1 MKKQTLKDC
10 MLLILNRDRIK
21 SVFPLEGG
29 FLQLAGAGVLTAKGI
44 AADTAALASCRDLL
58 KQKAGVFS
66 NFRSFARLP
75 IVAALT
81 ASDHPEQ
88 VLDDG
93 LTAYRTL
100 RRLFWASTYLPIA
113 AMTVAQ
119 LSEPPRFEEVAARAR
134 GLYDRIKEEHRFSAS
149 GENGA
154 LCALMALSGRSDD
167 TLIEDTEQCYRILKP
182 NFFYAGA
189 VLALSQALALCNAPA
204 GIKCA
209 RIMEVFDKLKAAG
222 YKFGTYYELPTLG
235 VWALSSADSSEI
247 VQEMCEISD
256 WLSQQRGFGFFS
268 GIDRK
273 HRLMYAGILAQRG
286 YLDDKLAQAASVD
299 GVISF
304 AIAQEAAVFAAV
316 AASATAAASA
326 ASSS

>member
-10 MLLILNRDRIK
+10 MLLVENRNRVK

-29 FLQLAGAGVLTAKGI
+29 FLQLAGAAVLTAKGS
-44 AADTAALASCRDLL
+44 AADTAALEACRDLL
-58 KQKAGVFS
+58 RRKAGFFS
-66 NFRSFARLP
+66 NFRSIARLP
-75 IVAALT
+75 IVAALA

-100 RRLFWASTYLPIA
+100 RRLFRTSAYLPVA

-119 LSEPPRFEEVAARAR
+119 LSQPPRFEEVASRAR
-134 GLYDRIKEEHRFSAS
+134 GLYDRIKEGHPFAAS

-154 LCALMALSGRSDD
+154 LCALMTLSGRSDD

-189 VLALSQALALCNAPA
+189 VLTLSQTLALCGVPA
-204 GIKCA
+204 GMKCA
-209 RIMEVFDKLKAAG
+209 SIMEIFDKLKAAG
-222 YKFGTYYELPTLG
+222 HRFGACYELPTLG
-235 VWALSSADSSEI
+235 VWALSDADSDEI
-247 VQEMCEISD
+247 VREMGEISD
-256 WLSQQRGFGFFS
+256 WLSRQRGFGLFS
-268 GIDRK
+268 GIDKK
-273 HRLMYAGILAQRG
+273 HRLMHAGILAQRD
-286 YLDDKLAQAASVD
+286 YLNNGLAQAAAVN
-299 GVISF
+299 GAISL
-304 AIAQEAAVFAAV
+304 ALAQEAAVFAAV